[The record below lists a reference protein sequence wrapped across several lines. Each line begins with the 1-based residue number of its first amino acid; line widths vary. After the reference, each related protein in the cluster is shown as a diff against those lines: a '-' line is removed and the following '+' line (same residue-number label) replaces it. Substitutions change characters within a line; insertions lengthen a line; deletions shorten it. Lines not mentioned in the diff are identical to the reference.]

1 LFIKKEIEN
10 VMKVKNDNKN
20 EKSEEKLSMKEIHQI
35 FLDAKILHEKRSIE
49 FAEIAKRI
57 GKNIYV

>member
-1 LFIKKEIEN
+1 MLLFIKKEIEN

-35 FLDAKILHEKRSIE
+35 FLDAKILGYK
-49 FAEIAKRI
+49 
-57 GKNIYV
+57 IY

>member
-1 LFIKKEIEN
+1 
-10 VMKVKNDNKN
+10 MKVKNDNKN
-20 EKSEEKLSMKEIHQI
+20 KKSEEKLSMKEIHQI